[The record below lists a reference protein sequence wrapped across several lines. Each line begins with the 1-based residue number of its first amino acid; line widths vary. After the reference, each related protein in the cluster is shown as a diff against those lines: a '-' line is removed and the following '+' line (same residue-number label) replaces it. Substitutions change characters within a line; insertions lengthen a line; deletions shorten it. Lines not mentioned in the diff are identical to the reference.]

1 MTKLEQYIQQEY
13 NGRSDWFISETKRVH
28 HQLRINKILDYKEY
42 LSGLHKISRSSN
54 VYYNGQLYE
63 TPKIMLQYAKTIL
76 DFQAN
81 YLLSKPITLVGSQD
95 VVDAIAKVYKRGN
108 YNQIDYNLLDSVIKY
123 GVGIEYVTYQDG
135 IITSKVLDPADCY
148 AIFDNYMGLIGLI
161 EHWVIEG
168 NVYYRVYNQDAVA
181 SYQAIEGELRLVD
194 TAPSVGGLPIVYKSR
209 NELDPCDGRSE
220 LEDIIPII
228 DELES
233 LISKYSASFFRHH
246 NPIPVVIGQQLRGDG
261 GLDPQ
266 LVGGGIVLDDGSDFK
281 MVANNLDYKSFE
293 SVYNTLK
300 QALLDI
306 SSTPAVSLNSQ
317 DVSNL
322 SEVSIKLLFSLADV
336 KAGLNEKYMRQGI
349 EQRFERIRDIL
360 ALQGTAIDEDSFD
373 TLDVVF
379 SYARPR
385 NEQDI
390 ISDIKTLREIQ
401 AISLESALS
410 HSPYTSDVYQELERI
425 NAEGTGVEE

>member
-1 MTKLEQYIQQEY
+1 MNKLEQYIQQEY
-13 NGRSDWFISETKRVH
+13 NGRSDWFVEECKRFH
-28 HQLRINKILDYKEY
+28 HVSRINKILDHKEY
-42 LSGLHKISRSSN
+42 LSGLHKISRTGN
-54 VYYNGQLYE
+54 VYYNGKLYE
-63 TPKIMLQYAKTIL
+63 TPKIVLQYAKTIL
-76 DFQAN
+76 AFQTN
-81 YLLSKPITLVGSQD
+81 YLLSKPVTIIGNQD
-95 VVDAIAKVYKRGN
+95 VVDIIGRVYRRGG
-108 YNQIDYNLLDSVIKY
+108 YNQIDYRLLDSMIKY
-123 GVGIEYVTYQDG
+123 GLAIEYVTYEGDR
-135 IITSKVLDPADCY
+135 ITSKVLDPSDCY
-148 AIFDNYMGLIGLI
+148 QIYDDYMNLIGLI
-161 EHWVIEG
+161 EHWNIEG
-168 NVYYRVYNQDAVA
+168 KVYYRVYSGDTVT
-181 SYQAIEGELRLVD
+181 SYEALDGELVHVG
-194 TAPSVGGLPIVYKSR
+194 TAPSVGGLPIVYKNE
-209 NELDPCDGRSE
+209 NELDATTGRSE

-233 LISKYSASFFRHH
+233 LLSKYSSSFFRHH
-246 NPIPVVIGQQLRGDG
+246 NPIPVVIGQQLRGD

-281 MVANNLDYKSFE
+281 MVSNNLDSQSFDKI
-293 SVYNTLK
+293 YNTLK

-349 EQRFERIRDIL
+349 EQRFERIRNIL
-360 ALQGTAIDEDSFD
+360 ALQGIAIDDDSYD

-390 ISDIKTLREIQ
+390 INDIKTLREIK

-425 NAEGTGVEE
+425 KAEGTGVEE